1 MTGRRYCRHAERPVV
16 VHLITAAGAA
26 ACAAPYELATTS
38 PDVATCEHCRSTI
51 GARP

>member
-1 MTGRRYCRHAERPVV
+1 MIGRRYCRHGARPVV
-16 VHLITAAGAA
+16 VHLVTAAGAA

-38 PDVATCEHCRSTI
+38 PDAATCEQCRNIT